1 MAVNMLRLTV
11 CRGTSFSRFQA
22 RAFLSALSRQQAP
35 LTSFVASQKLAPYQ
49 PQVTTV
55 RLASADANYVNIWKA
70 ERLLAAS
77 LLAIIPGAFMFPNA
91 VMDSLLAISVTMHVH
106 WGVETIVV
114 DYVRPSIFGAVI
126 PKVAVGAVY
135 ALSISALVGLL
146 YFNFTDVGIVKAV
159 QLVWSL

>member
-1 MAVNMLRLTV
+1 MAVNMLRLSI
-11 CRGTSFSRFQA
+11 CRGTSLSQFQA
-22 RAFLSALSRQQAP
+22 RAFLSTLSKQQAP
-35 LTSFVASQKLAPYQ
+35 LTSFVASRKLVPHQ
-49 PQVTTV
+49 PRVTTV
-55 RLASADANYVNIWKA
+55 RQVSADASYVNLWKA

-77 LLAIIPGAFMFPNA
+77 MLAIVPGAFMFPNA
-91 VMDSLLAISVTMHVH
+91 VMDTLLAISVTMHVH

-114 DYVRPSIFGAVI
+114 DYVRPKIFGAVI

-159 QLVWSL
+159 QLIWSL